1 MQQTV
6 ADRKGD
12 DMRSKDTALIEQI
25 KKSIEKAYEESGR
38 TPSVREIATEVGC
51 SYSTVSRYLTEMMSR
66 GVITREDG
74 IYETETI
81 AKMNLETVPVAVVG
95 SVSCGPLTF
104 AEENIEEY
112 IKLPKSLLGAGK
124 FFILHASGQSMI
136 GAGIE
141 DGDLVVVR
149 QQETAEPG
157 QIVVALVEDE
167 VTLKRFF
174 PDPQNGCIRLH
185 PENKRMKDIIV
196 DNCQIQGVAVKV
208 LKDLL

>member
-66 GVITREDG
+66 GVITREG
-74 IYETETI
+74 GMYETETI

-141 DGDLVVVR
+141 DGDLVVIR

>member
-66 GVITREDG
+66 GVITREG
-74 IYETETI
+74 GMYETETI
-81 AKMNLETVPVAVVG
+81 AKMNLQTVPVAVVG

-141 DGDLVVVR
+141 DGDLVVIR

>member
-1 MQQTV
+1 
-6 ADRKGD
+6 
-12 DMRSKDTALIEQI
+12 MRSKDAALIQRI
-25 KKSIEKAYEESGR
+25 KKRIEQTYESCGRFPSI
-38 TPSVREIATEVGC
+38 REIAAGVGC
-51 SYSTVSRYLTEMMSR
+51 CYSTVSRYLNEMIDR
-66 GVITREDG
+66 GIITREG
-74 IYETETI
+74 GEYETETI
-81 AKMNLETVPVAVVG
+81 AKMNIDTVSVAVVG

-112 IKLPKSLLGAGK
+112 IKLPTSLLGAGK
-124 FFILHASGQSMI
+124 FFILHANGQSMI

-149 QQETAEPG
+149 QQATAEPG
-157 QIVVALVEDE
+157 QIVVALVDDE

-174 PDPQNGCIRLH
+174 PDSQNGCIRLH

-196 DNCQIQGVAVKV
+196 ESCQIQGVAVKV

>member
-1 MQQTV
+1 
-6 ADRKGD
+6 
-12 DMRSKDTALIEQI
+12 
-25 KKSIEKAYEESGR
+25 
-38 TPSVREIATEVGC
+38 
-51 SYSTVSRYLTEMMSR
+51 
-66 GVITREDG
+66 
-74 IYETETI
+74 
-81 AKMNLETVPVAVVG
+81 MNLETVPVAVVG

-112 IKLPKSLLGAGK
+112 IKLPTSLLGHGK
-124 FFILHASGQSMI
+124 FFILRASGQSMI

-185 PENKRMKDIIV
+185 PENRRMKDIIV
-196 DNCQIQGVAVKV
+196 CEGQYQDRGAGRQLRTAGQP
-208 LKDLL
+208 LLELHKTSRWMEFCRYLCR

>member
-1 MQQTV
+1 
-6 ADRKGD
+6 
-12 DMRSKDTALIEQI
+12 MRTKDTVLFEQI
-25 KKSIEKAYEESGR
+25 KKSIEKAYEDNGR
-38 TPSVREIATEVGC
+38 TPTVREIAAKVGC
-51 SYSTVSRYLTEMMSR
+51 SYSTVSRYLTEM
-66 GVITREDG
+66 IEKG
-74 IYETETI
+74 IIVRSEGEYETETI
-81 AKMNLETVPVAVVG
+81 AKMNLDTVPVAVVG

-112 IKLPKSLLGAGK
+112 IKLPTSLLGHGK
-124 FFILHASGQSMI
+124 FFILRAHGQSMI

-157 QIVVALVEDE
+157 QVIVALVDDE

-174 PDPQNGCIRLH
+174 PEPENNCIRLH

-196 DNCQIQGVAVKV
+196 DSCQIQGIAVKV
-208 LKDLL
+208 LKNVV

>member
-1 MQQTV
+1 
-6 ADRKGD
+6 
-12 DMRSKDTALIEQI
+12 MRSKDTALIEQI

-38 TPSVREIATEVGC
+38 APSVREIAAEVGC
-51 SYSTVSRYLTEMMSR
+51 SYSTVSLYLTEMMSK
-66 GVITREDG
+66 GLITREG
-74 IYETETI
+74 GMYETEAI

-104 AEENIEEY
+104 TEENIEEY
-112 IKLPKSLLGAGK
+112 IKLPTSLLGHGK
-124 FFILHASGQSMI
+124 FFILRASGQSMI

-185 PENKRMKDIIV
+185 PENRRMKDIIV

>member
-1 MQQTV
+1 
-6 ADRKGD
+6 
-12 DMRSKDTALIEQI
+12 MRTKDTALIEQI
-25 KKSIEKAYEESGR
+25 KKSIEKTYEESGR
-38 TPSVREIATEVGC
+38 SPSVRQIAREVGC
-51 SYSTVSRYLTEMMSR
+51 SYSTVSRYIKEMVER
-66 GVITREDG
+66 GMIARTSGE
-74 IYETETI
+74 YETEAI
-81 AKMNLETVPVAVVG
+81 SKMNMDTVPVAVVG

-112 IKLPKSLLGAGK
+112 IKLPTSLLGQGK

-149 QQETAEPG
+149 QQPTAEPG

-174 PDPQNGCIRLH
+174 PDPENGCVRLH
-185 PENKRMKDIIV
+185 PENKKLKDIIV
-196 DNCQIQGVAVKV
+196 DDCQIQGVAVKV
-208 LKDLL
+208 LKDLS